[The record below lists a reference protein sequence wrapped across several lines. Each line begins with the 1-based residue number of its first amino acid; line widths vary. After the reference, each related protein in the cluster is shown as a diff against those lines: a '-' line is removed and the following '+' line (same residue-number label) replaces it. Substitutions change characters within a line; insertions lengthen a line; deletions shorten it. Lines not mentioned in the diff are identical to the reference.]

1 MATHFDANDIVILD
15 GARTPVGTFM
25 GALRGV
31 SATELG
37 AHAARAAMARAGVDA
52 SEVDAVFVGNVIQSS
67 ADAAYI
73 ARHVGLKAGVPIEAP
88 ALTVN
93 RLCGSGLE
101 AILQGARALLL
112 GEATMVLAGGTENM
126 SQAPFAMRGARDG
139 WGLGGQQVEDT
150 LWAALTDVYGGCSMA
165 ETAENLAERYAISR
179 EAQDEFALR
188 SHQRAAAARERG
200 RLALEIAP
208 VEVPGRK
215 GQTTLVEHDEHI
227 RPDTSLDKLA
237 RLPARFRQPGT
248 VTAGNASGLNDAAA
262 MVVLTTWG
270 RAQARGLPVLGRL
283 VAWGV
288 AGVEPAYMGIGP
300 APATRIALQRA
311 GLALDDLDVIEVNEA
326 FAGQYLAVEQE
337 LGLDRERVN
346 VNGGGISIGHPL
358 AATGARVTLAAL
370 YELRERGQRY
380 GLSTM
385 CIGGGQ
391 GIAAIVEAA
400 GRG

>member
-1 MATHFDANDIVILD
+1 MANQFDVNDVVILD

-25 GALRGV
+25 GALKDVG
-31 SATELG
+31 ATELG
-37 AHAARAAMARAGVDA
+37 AHAARAAIARSGVDA
-52 SEVDAVFVGNVIQSS
+52 SEIDAVFVGNVIQSS
-67 ADAAYI
+67 SDAVYI
-73 ARHVGLKAGVPIEAP
+73 ARHVGLKAGVPIETP

-101 AILQGARALLL
+101 AIIQGAKALML
-112 GEATMVLAGGTENM
+112 GEATFVLAGGTENM
-126 SQAPFAMRGARDG
+126 SQAPFVIRGAREG

-150 LWAALTDVYGGCSMA
+150 LWAALTDTYGGCSMA
-165 ETAENLAERYAISR
+165 ETAENLAEQYSISR

-200 RLALEIAP
+200 RLALEIVP

-227 RPDTSLDKLA
+227 RPDTSLEKLS
-237 RLPARFRQPGT
+237 RLPARFRENGS
-248 VTAGNASGLNDAAA
+248 VTAGNASGINDAAA
-262 MVVLTTWG
+262 MTVLSTY
-270 RAQARGLPVLGRL
+270 RVAKERGLPILGRI
-283 VAWGV
+283 VSWGV
-288 AGVEPAYMGIGP
+288 AGVEPKIMGLGP
-300 APATRIALQRA
+300 APATRQALQRA
-311 GLALDDLDVIEVNEA
+311 GLSLNDLDVIEVNEA

-337 LGLDRERVN
+337 LGLNRERVN
-346 VNGGGISIGHPL
+346 PNGGGISIGHPL

-370 YELRERGQRY
+370 YELRESNQQY
-380 GLSTM
+380 ALSTM

-400 GRG
+400 E